1 MEFPSLRRG
10 RGDCAEEAPAE
21 GTRMKDLDT
30 LVNGKQLAALL
41 GRHETWVIAM
51 KKAGYVF
58 QYPALKKTTLRHAL
72 KALSRAPSFVAD
84 YYQRK
89 GWETDPR
96 CTACLADPPRPKNS
110 TAGKSDSPAPYA
122 R

>member
-1 MEFPSLRRG
+1 
-10 RGDCAEEAPAE
+10 
-21 GTRMKDLDT
+21 MKDLDT

-84 YYQRK
+84 YYHRK

-96 CTACLADPPRPKNS
+96 CTACLADRPRPKNS
-110 TAGKSDSPAPYA
+110 NAGKSDSPAPYA

>member
-1 MEFPSLRRG
+1 
-10 RGDCAEEAPAE
+10 
-21 GTRMKDLDT
+21 MKDLDV

-41 GRHETWVIAM
+41 GRHETYVIAM

-58 QYPALKKTTLRHAL
+58 QYSALGKTTLRHAL
-72 KALSRAPSFVAD
+72 KALARAPSFVAD

-96 CTACLADPPRPKNS
+96 CSVCLADPPRPTNS
-110 TAGKSDSPAPYA
+110 AAGKSGSPAPYA